1 MDSFLQKVSTEVDHK
16 PTNIVIVTDGQ
27 LPLRQCLLPETCSKG
42 INDPPAVFG
51 IFYDL
56 RKEFRKGF
64 PNAPEINSIQ
74 DMINCKFLFL
84 YFFFFSLCSRLK
96 CLWVFL
102 IMWSLVTMF
111 FFQVQ
116 GQIYIEFFSTHR
128 QVFFRECHAT
138 QCVWGRDVFFFFFW
152 ESHRMKVEKRV
163 IKGSRCGCHTR
174 RVWHVAWRRFCEVT
188 SMHEIPVFV
197 FQH

>member
-84 YFFFFSLCSRLK
+84 YFFFCSLCSRLK

-102 IMWSLVTMF
+102 IMWFHYVILPSSRSNLYRNFLNPSSSFLSRVSRNTMCVGEGCF
-111 FFQVQ
+111 FFSF
-116 GQIYIEFFSTHR
+116 G
-128 QVFFRECHAT
+128 
-138 QCVWGRDVFFFFFW
+138 
-152 ESHRMKVEKRV
+152 KVTGWRWKR
-163 IKGSRCGCHTR
+163 G
-174 RVWHVAWRRFCEVT
+174 W
-188 SMHEIPVFV
+188 
-197 FQH
+197 

>member
-74 DMINCKFLFL
+74 DMINCKFYF
-84 YFFFFSLCSRLK
+84 YIFFFFQSMQSIK
-96 CLWVFL
+96 MSVGVPYYV
-102 IMWSLVTMF
+102 I
-111 FFQVQ
+111 
-116 GQIYIEFFSTHR
+116 FSPC
-128 QVFFRECHAT
+128 FSSKF
-138 QCVWGRDVFFFFFW
+138 
-152 ESHRMKVEKRV
+152 KVKS
-163 IKGSRCGCHTR
+163 I
-174 RVWHVAWRRFCEVT
+174 
-188 SMHEIPVFV
+188 
-197 FQH
+197 

>member
-1 MDSFLQKVSTEVDHK
+1 MSTEVDHK

-74 DMINCKFLFL
+74 DMINCKF
-84 YFFFFSLCSRLK
+84 YFYIFIFS
-96 CLWVFL
+96 
-102 IMWSLVTMF
+102 
-111 FFQVQ
+111 FFQSMQSIKMSV
-116 GQIYIEFFSTHR
+116 GVPYYVIPLCDSSKF
-128 QVFFRECHAT
+128 
-138 QCVWGRDVFFFFFW
+138 
-152 ESHRMKVEKRV
+152 KVKS
-163 IKGSRCGCHTR
+163 I
-174 RVWHVAWRRFCEVT
+174 
-188 SMHEIPVFV
+188 
-197 FQH
+197 